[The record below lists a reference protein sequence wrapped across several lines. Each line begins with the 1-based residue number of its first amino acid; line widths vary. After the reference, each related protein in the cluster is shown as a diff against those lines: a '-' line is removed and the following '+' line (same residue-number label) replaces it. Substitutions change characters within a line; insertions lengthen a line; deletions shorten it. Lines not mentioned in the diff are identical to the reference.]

1 MVFYGIIILIF
12 IAIGGFSYQR
22 LKSFENPFRIAIV
35 VILSIVTIIM
45 QLGLTVYGLSMNPNL
60 AEIGQGLILLIIV
73 VPATVITAQVVIMPL
88 MCSVIN
94 KYNQGKIGRKKFIIY
109 MILTILINDIVVL
122 WFYG

>member
-45 QLGLTVYGLSMNPNL
+45 QLGLTIYGLSMNPNL
-60 AEIGQGLILLIIV
+60 AEIGQSLILLIIV
-73 VPATVITAQVVIMPL
+73 PATVIATQMVIMPW

-122 WFYG
+122 WFYS